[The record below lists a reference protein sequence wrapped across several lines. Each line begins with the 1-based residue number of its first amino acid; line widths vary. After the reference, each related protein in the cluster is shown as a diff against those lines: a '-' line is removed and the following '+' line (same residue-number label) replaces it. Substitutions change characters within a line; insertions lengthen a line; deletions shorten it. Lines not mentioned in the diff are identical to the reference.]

1 MRTVIE
7 QLLSMFCML
16 KKKVYL
22 ADVSKH
28 KPNREKKSL
37 LMILNG
43 QGWYYLEVIKLSTL
57 LRKGE

>member
-1 MRTVIE
+1 MHA
-7 QLLSMFCML
+7 
-16 KKKVYL
+16 KKEKVYL

-28 KPNREKKSL
+28 EPNREKKCL

>member
-1 MRTVIE
+1 MI
-7 QLLSMFCML
+7 CML